1 MVGEQ
6 LDMFPAK
13 KRRAP
18 AKKRARPKQ
27 RSLWASTFV
36 WSKPKPKS
44 RRRKLRAAKKAP
56 PPPTITAELIA
67 YAAFVTFIFLLF
79 I

>member
-13 KRRAP
+13 KRREP
-18 AKKRARPKQ
+18 AKKKTRPKP
-27 RSLWASTFV
+27 RSPWGSTFA
-36 WSKPKPKS
+36 WSKPKQKS